1 MDKRAGTKPAQYRQ
15 YLIHYGL
22 SQKQVDALGGCL
34 PENTILHDATD
45 CVTDIIALCPTLGV
59 VINPA
64 AMPENDLKMLMDY
77 YKEVGWLIS
86 EIVIFT
92 KKVDAPKTARIMY
105 LDGNDFFSERV
116 HVLLSQANSRK
127 KRNAGYH
134 ARLVLCLL
142 VLKAI
147 KNKPG
152 ISTKSIAEECGVSV
166 KSILRY
172 IETLRVSGEW
182 IDYDHQSRGWKLQP
196 GMSSLF
202 N

>member
-1 MDKRAGTKPAQYRQ
+1 MDKKVSTNPVKFSQ

-22 SQKQVDALGGCL
+22 SQKQIDALAGCL
-34 PENTILHDATD
+34 PTHTILHDATA
-45 CVTDIIALCPTLGV
+45 CATDIIALPALGV

-64 AMPENDLKMLMDY
+64 TMPENDLKMLMDY
-77 YKEVGWLIS
+77 YKDVGWHIS
-86 EIVIFT
+86 ELVIFT

-105 LDGNDFFSERV
+105 LDDNDLFPERV
-116 HVLLSQANSRK
+116 HALLSQANSRK

-134 ARLVLCLL
+134 ARIALCLL

-152 ISTKSIAEECGVSV
+152 ISTKSIAEECDVSV

-182 IDYDHQSRGWKLQP
+182 IDYDHQSRGWRLQP
-196 GMSSLF
+196 GMSSF
-202 N
+202 FA